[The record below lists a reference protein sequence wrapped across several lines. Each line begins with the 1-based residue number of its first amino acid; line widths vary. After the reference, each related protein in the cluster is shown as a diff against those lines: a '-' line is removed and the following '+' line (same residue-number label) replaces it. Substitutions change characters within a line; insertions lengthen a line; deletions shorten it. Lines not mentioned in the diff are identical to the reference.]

1 MKAMIL
7 AAGKGTRVRPI
18 THTIPKPMIPILQK
32 PVMEFLLELLREHGF
47 TEIMVN
53 VSHLA
58 EEIEN
63 YFRDGQRFGVEIAY
77 SFEGRIEDGELIGDA
92 MGSAGGLKKI
102 QNFQHFFD
110 DTFVVLCGDALV
122 DLDLTEAVKR
132 HKAKGALASLIT
144 KRVPREQ
151 VSSYGVVVTD
161 EDGRVRSFQEKP
173 EVDEAASDMI
183 NTGIYI
189 FEPEVLDF
197 VPSDQAFD
205 IGSDLFPKL
214 VAAGAPFYALPMEFE
229 WVDIGK
235 VPDYWQAIRSVL
247 QGQVR
252 QVKIPG
258 KQVRPGIYAGLN
270 VAANWDQIN
279 VTGPIYVGGMTKI
292 EDGATIIGP
301 AMIGPNCHICE
312 DATIDNSIIFD
323 YSRIGA
329 GVRLVEKLVFGRYCV
344 DRNGDHFDLQ
354 EAALDW
360 LITDVRR
367 QDVVA
372 PSAQQKAMAE
382 LLGTDLALTG
392 SN

>member
-18 THTIPKPMIPILQK
+18 THTTPKPMIPILQK

-47 TEIMVN
+47 DQIMVN

-63 YFRDGQRFGVEIAY
+63 YFRDGQRFGVQIAY
-77 SFEGRIEDGELIGDA
+77 SFEGRIEDGELIGEA
-92 MGSAGGLKKI
+92 MGSAGGIKRI
-102 QNFQHFFD
+102 QDFQAFFD
-110 DTFVVLCGDALV
+110 DTFVVLCGDALI
-122 DLDLTEAVKR
+122 DLDLTEAVRR
-132 HKAKGALASLIT
+132 HKSKGAMASLIT
-144 KRVPREQ
+144 KSVPREL

-161 EDGRVRSFQEKP
+161 AEGRVLSFQEKP
-173 EVDEAASDMI
+173 AVDEAASDMI

-189 FEPEVLDF
+189 FEPQVLDF
-197 VPSDQAFD
+197 IPSGEPFD
-205 IGSDLFPKL
+205 IGSDLFPRL
-214 VAAGAPFYALPMEFE
+214 VAAGASFYALPMEFE

-247 QGQVR
+247 QGDVR
-252 QVKIPG
+252 QVQVPG
-258 KQVRPGIYAGLN
+258 IQVRPGIYTGLN
-270 VAANWDQIN
+270 VAANWDKIN
-279 VTGPIYVGGMTKI
+279 VKGPIYVGGMTKI

-301 AMIGPNCHICE
+301 AMIGPSCHICAG
-312 DATIDNSIIFD
+312 ATIDNSIIFD
-323 YSRIGA
+323 YSRIGP
-329 GVRLVEKLVFGRYCV
+329 GVNLLEKLVYGRYCV

-367 QDVVA
+367 QDKIS
-372 PSAQQKAMAE
+372 PSPQQKALAE
-382 LLGTDLALTG
+382 LLGTNFVLKA
-392 SN
+392 S

>member
-18 THTIPKPMIPILQK
+18 THTTPKPMIPILQK
-32 PVMEFLLELLREHGF
+32 PVMEFLLELLKEHGF
-47 TEIMVN
+47 DQIMVN

-63 YFRDGQRFGVEIAY
+63 YFRDGQRFGVHIAY

-92 MGSAGGLKKI
+92 MGSAGGIKRI
-102 QNFQHFFD
+102 QDFQPFFD
-110 DTFVVLCGDALV
+110 DTFIVLCGDALI

-132 HKAKGALASLIT
+132 HKAKGAMASLIT
-144 KRVPREQ
+144 KRVPMDQ

-161 EDGRVRSFQEKP
+161 DDGKVLSFQEKP
-173 EVDEAASDMI
+173 SIEEAASDMI

-189 FEPEVLDF
+189 FEPQVLDF
-197 VPSDQAFD
+197 IPSGEAFD
-205 IGSDLFPKL
+205 IGADLFPRL
-214 VAAGAPFYALPMEFE
+214 AEAGAAFYALPMEFE

-247 QGQVR
+247 QGDVR
-252 QVKIPG
+252 QVQVPG
-258 KQVRPGIYAGLN
+258 LEVKPGIYTGLN
-270 VAANWDQIN
+270 VAANWDKIN
-279 VTGPIYVGGMTKI
+279 VKGPIYVGGMSKI

-301 AMIGPNCHICE
+301 AMIGPSCHICE
-312 DATIDNSIIFD
+312 GATIDNSIIFD
-323 YSRIGA
+323 YSRIGP
-329 GVRLVEKLVFGRYCV
+329 GVNLVEKLVYGRYCV

-360 LITDVRR
+360 LITDARR
-367 QDVVA
+367 QDKIS
-372 PSAQQKAMAE
+372 PSPQQKALAE
-382 LLGTDLALTG
+382 LLGTNFALKA
-392 SN
+392 S